1 MAESDERLS
10 FEREKWQD
18 ERAMRARDLE
28 LRERDQRR
36 SSWGSPLVVA
46 IAAGALAALTNAG
59 IAWNNARQQIAV
71 EDRKAEAARIL
82 EVIKLSDAEAVRK
95 QPALP
100 DRSGADHR
108 CEAQDGLRR
117 TIRGDAE
124 QREPPP
130 AVADRA
136 RRAGEP
142 SPLSARHRD
151 QRL

>member
-28 LRERDQRR
+28 LREREQRR

-59 IAWNNARQQIAV
+59 IAWNNASQQIAV

-82 EVIKLSDAEAVRK
+82 EVIKLSDAQAVRNN
-95 QPALP
+95 L
-100 DRSGADHR
+100 RFLI
-108 CEAQDGLRR
+108 EAG
-117 TIRGDAE
+117 
-124 QREPPP
+124 
-130 AVADRA
+130 
-136 RRAGEP
+136 
-142 SPLSARHRD
+142 
-151 QRL
+151 